1 MNEVEIKIAEAIK
14 ELVRLLVPMATT
26 YEDKHQMEEALDC
39 LREGLIRAV
48 GSRVIKG
55 TK

>member
-14 ELVRLLVPMATT
+14 DLVRLLIPMATT
-26 YEDKHQMEEALDC
+26 HEVKHDTESALDTLKEALV
-39 LREGLIRAV
+39 RAV